1 MAEVGVSPRFYPKS
15 PKVDEESGRN
25 WSLQRDGNSRQSL
38 CVQVVGNDYWLCEWP
53 QAKSCSCLMGE
64 CPRRN
69 SGERG
74 LQRRAGLFLKP
85 A

>member
-1 MAEVGVSPRFYPKS
+1 MGECPLKQRRKRH
-15 PKVDEESGRN
+15 GRTN
-25 WSLQRDGNSRQSL
+25 EDVFSIFFFLRQSL
-38 CVQVVGNDYWLCEWP
+38 CVQVVGYDYWLCEWP
-53 QAKSCSCLMGE
+53 QAKCSRLMGE

-74 LQRRAGLFLKP
+74 MQRRAGLFLKP